1 MVKPDDSELYETAD
15 VNELLAMGI
24 EYNVLT
30 PKREKKMRE
39 SLQAGKKAVSRHARR
54 SVCRRVANR
63 VLTGKVP
70 EATMVQELQ
79 ELLRPVFKLK
89 AQLRALELSA
99 KDNHVSKL
107 ESDLG
112 VAL

>member
-1 MVKPDDSELYETAD
+1 MS
-15 VNELLAMGI
+15 
-24 EYNVLT
+24 
-30 PKREKKMRE
+30 
-39 SLQAGKKAVSRHARR
+39 
-54 SVCRRVANR
+54 
-63 VLTGKVP
+63 TGKVP

>member
-1 MVKPDDSELYETAD
+1 M
-15 VNELLAMGI
+15 
-24 EYNVLT
+24 
-30 PKREKKMRE
+30 
-39 SLQAGKKAVSRHARR
+39 
-54 SVCRRVANR
+54 
-63 VLTGKVP
+63 LTGKVP

-99 KDNHVSKL
+99 KDNHVSQL